1 MKKIILIQLLCLLSS
16 CNGQDKKTEVKNEQ
30 IKAEKSLI
38 SNDLMKIR
46 KAENIFIPTAW
57 EIR

>member
-46 KAENIFIPTAW
+46 KAENIFILTA
-57 EIR
+57 